1 MENFLNSL
9 QSFFS
14 AYADRFNIKNSII
27 IVFIICLTL
36 ILQTPLKN
44 YNLKFTWIIKI
55 IAVYIAFLLLFVYM
69 FINNDLIN
77 KHLPPIIL
85 IINII
90 IIVILLLEEFSP
102 NNYLKNISL
111 LSFIFLLL
119 TFDYKR
125 FEMKKGILIN
135 PDTKWIVSYAIVL
148 SFWFLIADNKN
159 IESNWI
165 RYTLIILILTLGAK
179 WVLNVKLSASSER
192 RMKEGSTKGNIPVDS

>member
-1 MENFLNSL
+1 MDLTL
-9 QSFFS
+9 
-14 AYADRFNIKNSII
+14 III

-165 RYTLIILILTLGAK
+165 RYTLIILILIPFIFPIKYYGFFRILFLALACSIG
-179 WVLNVKLSASSER
+179 R
-192 RMKEGSTKGNIPVDS
+192 RTAHLRHIYRL